1 MRLVESSIELQTKVD
16 DVDEIKSLH
25 RLVRACTYSS
35 RSVVN
40 LYASNRVSFFNALII
55 CRTIAIGNKPPSQ
68 NRIAAAAA
76 IEINAH
82 DRSNEKSCRRLLMQQ
97 LSHTKLMVHVHVG
110 TFSKD
115 QPNDRREKF
124 KNNSRQAIT
133 DTCSCAFAWAWLPGR
148 GLYVQYVQY
157 VCIYEYKVRCFFLP
171 AHDESYPLSKSKVA
185 VTVWYTTCLRTP
197 RPCVYRDIVL
207 VGMRACKRR

>member
-1 MRLVESSIELQTKVD
+1 MRLVESSNELQTKVD

-40 LYASNRVSFFNALII
+40 LYASNRVSFFNPLII

-76 IEINAH
+76 IGINAH
-82 DRSNEKSCRRLLMQQ
+82 DRPNKKSCRRLLMQQ
-97 LSHTKLMVHVHVG
+97 LSHTELNVPHVHIG
-110 TFSKD
+110 TFFKD
-115 QPNDRREKF
+115 QPNNRSEKF
-124 KNNSRQAIT
+124 KNNSRQAIIGYMLLRI
-133 DTCSCAFAWAWLPGR
+133 CLGLAAWAWL
-148 GLYVQYVQY
+148 
-157 VCIYEYKVRCFFLP
+157 VCTVYMYIYTNTKYDDSFYRLTTSHIPCQSLKLRLQSGTLP
-171 AHDESYPLSKSKVA
+171 ACGLPG
-185 VTVWYTTCLRTP
+185 
-197 RPCVYRDIVL
+197 PCVYKYVVL

>member
-1 MRLVESSIELQTKVD
+1 MRLVENSNELQTKAD

-40 LYASNRVSFFNALII
+40 LYASNRVSFFNPLII
-55 CRTIAIGNKPPSQ
+55 CRKIAIGNKPPSQ

-97 LSHTKLMVHVHVG
+97 LSHTKLMYMYGHVG
-110 TFSKD
+110 TFFKD
-115 QPNDRREKF
+115 QPNNRREKF
-124 KNNSRQAIT
+124 KNNSRQAII
-133 DTCSCAFAWAWLPGR
+133 GR
-148 GLYVQYVQY
+148 LHVAAHLLGLGCLGVACIY
-157 VCIYEYKVRCFFLP
+157 VC
-171 AHDESYPLSKSKVA
+171 
-185 VTVWYTTCLRTP
+185 TVCMYIR
-197 RPCVYRDIVL
+197 I
-207 VGMRACKRR
+207 